1 MLLTACLGPGHRKAR
16 FYLPN
21 NYGNNA
27 ALPSL
32 WPLFSGF
39 FVSSYS
45 VRFEGR
51 GEGARECSFSNFFS
65 RF

>member
-45 VRFEGR
+45 VRFEGWAEG
-51 GEGARECSFSNFFS
+51 GEGMQFL
-65 RF
+65 